1 MAQPIWLKLD
11 EIAAPFEA
19 TGHAPSA
26 TKAHVSG
33 LGRSYKISTCFDA
46 LVHCSE
52 CQASRPMEIKTI
64 KPGGRGGGDE
74 IIYQCTQ
81 CGAETSKFAE

>member
-1 MAQPIWLKLD
+1 MRGGSSRQ
-11 EIAAPFEA
+11 
-19 TGHAPSA
+19 
-26 TKAHVSG
+26 
-33 LGRSYKISTCFDA
+33 SYKINTRFDA

-52 CQASRPMEIKTI
+52 CQTSRAMAIKTI
-64 KPGGRGGGDE
+64 QPGMSGSRDE

>member
-1 MAQPIWLKLD
+1 MC
-11 EIAAPFEA
+11 
-19 TGHAPSA
+19 GGS
-26 TKAHVSG
+26 SSR
-33 LGRSYKISTCFDA
+33 RSYKINTTFDA

-52 CQASRPMEIKTI
+52 CQASCAMAIKTI
-64 KPGGRGGGDE
+64 QPGTFGRRDE

>member
-1 MAQPIWLKLD
+1 MCGGSSRQ
-11 EIAAPFEA
+11 
-19 TGHAPSA
+19 
-26 TKAHVSG
+26 
-33 LGRSYKISTCFDA
+33 SYKINTCFDA

-52 CQASRPMEIKTI
+52 CQASRAMAIKTI
-64 KPGGRGGGDE
+64 QPGMFGSGDK